1 MARVC
6 FFQSFAYRCICLSE
20 YYNEYNDVFS
30 IDFETAGESGMKDI
44 IEQMKAEL
52 WEVFDHLHRHPEIS
66 WEEWQTTEFLR
77 RELEREGYRVRTFAD
92 CPGVVAEIG
101 AGPFTVGVRSDM
113 DALWQEVNGVWQPN
127 HACGHDAHMTIVL
140 GVAKLLRRIGYE
152 PPGTLRFL
160 FQPAEEKGTGALKLI
175 EKGAVDGVSFL
186 YGVHLRPIQE
196 VKGGYAAPAIIH
208 GAAQCIE
215 GRIRGVAAHAAR
227 PHLGVNVIEVGSA
240 IVQEL
245 GKIHVDPQVPASI
258 KMTKFHAGEKDAN
271 TIPGYA
277 EFALDLR
284 AQTNEA
290 MERLVEGLR
299 HVINGVAAIYGA
311 EIELVERTRIV
322 AAHPDPDAVRLM
334 EEAIIAALGTEK
346 CVPPVVTSGGEDFHF
361 YSFQKPELKTTM
373 LGLGCDLRPGLHHP
387 NMTFRRDDLLSGV
400 EILARTVINTFA
412 LQGENERVSVTANP

>member
-1 MARVC
+1 
-6 FFQSFAYRCICLSE
+6 
-20 YYNEYNDVFS
+20 
-30 IDFETAGESGMKDI
+30 MKEI
-44 IEQMKAEL
+44 IGQMKAEL
-52 WEVFDHLHRHPEIS
+52 WSILDYLHRHPEIS
-66 WEEWQTTEFLR
+66 WEEWGTTEFIR

-101 AGPFTVGVRSDM
+101 TGPFTVGVRSDM
-113 DALWQEVNGVWQPN
+113 DALWQEVDGVWQPN

-160 FQPAEEKGTGALKLI
+160 FQPAEEKGTGALKMM
-175 EKGAVDGVSFL
+175 EKGAVDGMSFL
-186 YGVHLRPIQE
+186 YGVHLRPVQE
-196 VKGGYAAPAIIH
+196 VESGYAAPAIVH

-245 GKIHVDPQVPASI
+245 SKIHVDPQVPASI

-271 TIPGYA
+271 TIPDYA

-299 HVINGVAAIYGA
+299 HVVNGVAAIYRA
-311 EIELVERTRIV
+311 EIELVERACIV
-322 AAHPDPDAVRLM
+322 AATPDSDAERLM
-334 EEAIIAALGTEK
+334 EEAITAVLGAEK
-346 CVPPVVTSGGEDFHF
+346 CVPPVITSGGEDFHF
-361 YSFQKPELKTTM
+361 YAFHTPKLKTTM

-387 NMTFRRDDLLSGV
+387 QMTFRRDDLLSGID
-400 EILARTVINTFA
+400 ILARTVINTFA
-412 LQGENERVSVTANP
+412 TFAPQGEKERVSVVANH